1 MNKNCVTLNAP
12 LIFFIEQSY
21 IERYL
26 NMDGY
31 TSNEGNA
38 QSRLQWS
45 FLPCKPIP
53 GVISDAQLCNT
64 DPNYKLG
71 GPVNIAAQE
80 RCGSR
85 GGNPYLSCPLP
96 GRPGTLEASM
106 QNYIP
111 GQPMGRQVGAPFK
124 STECNPTL
132 ISATIPGPRPLKPC
146 DVMGCQAMFEDRV
159 KCDRWTGPVNRY
171 FNYPCQ
177 CPASNLTNGYM
188 GTGTC
193 AGSGT
198 NTGCCAETCPAAN
211 YRQMLKANYP
221 FC

>member
-1 MNKNCVTLNAP
+1 MNHIDKNMA
-12 LIFFIEQSY
+12 
-21 IERYL
+21 
-26 NMDGY
+26 DGY
-31 TSNEGNA
+31 SSTEGNA

-45 FLPCKPIP
+45 FLPCKSIQRNNLDE
-53 GVISDAQLCNT
+53 VNLCNSNN
-64 DPNYKLG
+64 NYNVAES
-71 GPVNIAAQE
+71 PVTLAATE

-85 GGNPYLSCPLP
+85 GSNPYLSCPLKNNA
-96 GRPGTLEASM
+96 GTLEASM

-111 GQPMGRQVGAPFK
+111 GQPLGRQIGAPFK

-132 ISATIPGPRPLKPC
+132 VSANIPPEKPVKSC
-146 DVMGCQAMFEDRV
+146 NAMGCQAMYEDKV

-177 CPASNLTNGYM
+177 CPASNFSGNEG
-188 GTGTC
+188 C

-198 NTGCCAETCPAAN
+198 NMGCCSPSCPAAN
-211 YRQMLKANYP
+211 YRQMLKPNYP

>member
-1 MNKNCVTLNAP
+1 
-12 LIFFIEQSY
+12 
-21 IERYL
+21 
-26 NMDGY
+26 MDGY
-31 TSNEGNA
+31 TSTEGNA

-45 FLPCKPIP
+45 FLPCKPLP
-53 GVISDAQLCNT
+53 GIIDDKPLCNT
-64 DPNYKLG
+64 SPG
-71 GPVNIAAQE
+71 AQVGPVTLAATQ

-85 GGNPYLSCPLP
+85 GGNPYLSCPVP
-96 GRPGTLEASM
+96 GLTGSLEQSM

-132 ISATIPGPRPLKPC
+132 VSATIPGPRPVQPC
-146 DVMGCQAMFEDRV
+146 DVMGCQAMFDEKV
-159 KCDRWTGPVNRY
+159 KCNRWSGPVNRY

-188 GTGTC
+188 GTGSC

-211 YRQMLKANYP
+211 YRQMLKPNYP

>member
-1 MNKNCVTLNAP
+1 
-12 LIFFIEQSY
+12 
-21 IERYL
+21 
-26 NMDGY
+26 MDGY
-31 TSNEGNA
+31 TSADGNA

-53 GVISDAQLCNT
+53 QVPDKPLCMCNT
-64 DPNYKLG
+64 SPNCD
-71 GPVNIAAQE
+71 VNSSLAQIAAAPQE

-85 GGNPYLSCPLP
+85 GGNPYLSCPTNQAP
-96 GRPGTLEASM
+96 TSLEATL

-111 GQPMGRQVGAPFK
+111 GQPLGRQVGAPFK
-124 STECNPTL
+124 STECTPSL
-132 ISATIPGPRPLKPC
+132 VSATVPGPKEVKPC
-146 DVMGCQAMFEDRV
+146 DNMGCQALFEDRV

-177 CPASNLTNGYM
+177 CPASPLTNGYM
-188 GTGTC
+188 GTGSC

-198 NTGCCAETCPAAN
+198 NTGCCSETCPMPN

>member
-1 MNKNCVTLNAP
+1 
-12 LIFFIEQSY
+12 
-21 IERYL
+21 
-26 NMDGY
+26 MDGY

-45 FLPCKPIP
+45 FLPCKPIS
-53 GVISDAQLCNT
+53 GKLTDDVALCNT
-64 DPNYKLG
+64 DPNYDIQQSA
-71 GPVNIAAQE
+71 VNIAASQS
-80 RCGSR
+80 CGSR
-85 GGNPYLSCPLP
+85 GANPFLSCPLSQ
-96 GRPGTLEASM
+96 GTSGSLEASM

-111 GQPMGRQVGAPFK
+111 GQPMGRQIGAPFK

-132 ISATIPGPRPLKPC
+132 VSAKIPGPKPVQQC
-146 DVMGCQAMFEDRV
+146 NTMGCQVMYENKV
-159 KCDRWTGPVNRY
+159 KCDRWSGPVNRY

-177 CPASNLTNGYM
+177 CPSSNLSQTNDYM
-188 GTGTC
+188 GTGSC

-211 YRQMLKANYP
+211 YRQLLKANYP